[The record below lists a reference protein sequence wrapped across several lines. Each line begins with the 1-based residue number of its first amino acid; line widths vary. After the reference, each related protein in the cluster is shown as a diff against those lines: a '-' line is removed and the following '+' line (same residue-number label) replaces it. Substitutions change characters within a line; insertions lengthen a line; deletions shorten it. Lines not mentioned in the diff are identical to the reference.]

1 MSGTSPGTSRPPWWR
16 STPFHLFALAA
27 LATYYLAISWRRWP
41 DPLID
46 FGNDLYRAWR
56 IAQGAVLYR
65 DADSFY
71 GPLSQHI
78 NATIF
83 ALFGPGIMH
92 LVWVNLAI
100 FAAILV
106 TLYCLLRR
114 AWGPLAGLVASA
126 VFVSVF
132 GFSQFVGDSG
142 YTYAAPY
149 THEATHGVL
158 VLLLLLAVLG
168 RWLENPN
175 RLDAFL
181 AGLLLGLT
189 SLLKIEIFF
198 AAALLTVA
206 GVALCW
212 QRERP
217 IGVRSVVAW
226 IAGSILPTLLFLGWF
241 LRKLPFRDALGAAC
255 HVWLSFS
262 KTSAVASDRVQL
274 EFLGF
279 DQPWAHLIQHVA
291 ATFIAGAIIAVI
303 LGVGRIADR
312 AKTPFLRII
321 IAGAT
326 LAGASA
332 LALWAISWINIG
344 RCFLGLMLAYLM
356 GYLVTTFRQRRA
368 ESNSIVSL
376 RILFATLAVALMARM
391 MLNGRI
397 AQYGFYQAAIAGA
410 VVPAILL
417 GESVDWV
424 DAQRSGRR
432 VIMAGFLALLL
443 IGVVRLTAE
452 SRWVWRLRT
461 YPVGQGADRFYAF
474 PPDVSPL
481 AQTVR
486 LLTEVLNQQNQDHTL
501 LVLPDGW
508 MLNYLTRRPSPLAP
522 FIFFSVYTEDGRE
535 AQIVDELV
543 RQPPD
548 LVVVI
553 SRDLQGYGIQRYGE
567 SVGKGQL
574 LLQWASTNYTVL
586 ARVNPNPSDPAHF
599 RAVVLRK
606 NSPGPPGTS

>member
-1 MSGTSPGTSRPPWWR
+1 MSETSPAPSRPPWWS
-16 STPFHLFALAA
+16 STPLHLLALAA
-27 LATYYLAISWRRWP
+27 LTTYYLAISWRRWP
-41 DPLID
+41 DPLVD

-56 IAQGAVLYR
+56 IARGAVLYR
-65 DADSFY
+65 DVDSYY

-83 ALFGPGIMH
+83 ALLGPGIMH

-114 AWGPLAGLVASA
+114 AWGPFAAIVGSA

-132 GFSQFVGDSG
+132 GFSQFVGDSA

-158 VLLLLLAVLG
+158 VLLLLLAVLA
-168 RWLENPN
+168 RLIENSS
-175 RLDAFL
+175 RLDEFL

-198 AAALLTVA
+198 AALILTLA
-206 GVALCW
+206 GFALCR
-212 QRERP
+212 QRERH

-226 IAGSILPTLLFLGWF
+226 IAGSVLPTFLFLGWF
-241 LRKLPFRDALGAAC
+241 LKNLPLRDALGAAG
-255 HVWLSFS
+255 HVFLNFS
-262 KTSAVASDRVQL
+262 KTTAVASDRVQF

-279 DQPWAHLIQHVA
+279 DKPWANLVQHVE
-291 ATFIAGAIIAVI
+291 ATIIAGTIIAVI
-303 LGVGRIADR
+303 LGVGKSADR
-312 AKTPFLRII
+312 TKSPLLRIT

-332 LALWAISWINIG
+332 IALWAIFWIDIG
-344 RCFLGLMLAYLM
+344 RCLLGLMLVYLTWQ
-356 GYLVTTFRQRRA
+356 LFTTFRHRRP
-368 ESNSIVSL
+368 EINSIVSL
-376 RILFATLAVALMARM
+376 RVLFAILAAALMARM

-397 AQYGFYQAAIAGA
+397 YQYGFYQAAVAGA

-417 GESVDWV
+417 GESADWV
-424 DAQRSGRR
+424 HAQRPGRQ
-432 VIMAGFLALLL
+432 VVMVGFLALLV
-443 IGVVRLTAE
+443 IGMGRLTAR
-452 SRWVWRLRT
+452 SQGVWRLKT
-461 YPVGQGADRFYAF
+461 YPVGQGTDRFYAF
-474 PPDVSPL
+474 PPDASPL
-481 AQTVR
+481 AHTVR
-486 LLTEVLNQQNQDHTL
+486 LLTEVLSQQNQDHLL

-508 MLNYLTRRPSPLAP
+508 MLNYLTRRPSPVAP
-522 FIFFSVYTEDGRE
+522 PIFFSVYTEDGRE
-535 AQIVDELV
+535 AGLVDELV
-543 RQPPD
+543 RRPPD

-553 SRDLQGYGIQRYGE
+553 SRDLQGFGIQRYGE

-586 ARVNPNPSDPAHF
+586 ARVNPNPADPSHF

-606 NSPGPPGTS
+606 NSPGRPGTS